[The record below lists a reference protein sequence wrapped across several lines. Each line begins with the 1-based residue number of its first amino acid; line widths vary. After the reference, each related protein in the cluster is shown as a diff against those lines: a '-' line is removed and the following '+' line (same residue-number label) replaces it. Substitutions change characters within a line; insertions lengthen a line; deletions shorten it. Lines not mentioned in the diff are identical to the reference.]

1 MSPVVTPLTLGSR
14 LIRVNCYAITTEA
27 GIVLVD
33 TGMRKQRAEL
43 ERRLCG
49 SGCEP
54 GSIRLI
60 LVTHG
65 DFDHI
70 GSAAYLRKRLGA
82 PIAMHADDVPMS
94 AKGDMFAGRKRPNHV
109 VRKLVSLAVR
119 FPSED
124 RFEPDLLVDEDSDL
138 SEYGLI
144 GAKVLLFGGHSA
156 GSIGLLLADGSLLCG
171 DLLENRK
178 APRLGSIMDDVP
190 TARASLERL
199 GGLDIEVVYPGH
211 GMPFHW
217 RDLAGTGGG
226 TRPASGGAV

>member
-1 MSPVVTPLTLGSR
+1 MSPLVTPLALGSR
-14 LIRVNCYAITTEA
+14 LTRVNCYAITTEA

-43 ERRLCG
+43 ESKLCG
-49 SGCEP
+49 YGCEP
-54 GSIRLI
+54 GSIKFILI
-60 LVTHG
+60 THG

-70 GSAAYLRKRLGA
+70 GNAAYLRKKLGP
-82 PIAMHADDVPMS
+82 PIAMHAGDVPMS
-94 AKGDMFAGRKRPNHV
+94 AKGDMFAGRTRPNHL
-109 VRKLVSLAVR
+109 VRRMVSLAVR

-138 SEYGLI
+138 SEYGLA
-144 GAKVLLFGGHSA
+144 GAKVLVFRGHSA

-190 TARASLERL
+190 TARATLERL
-199 GGLDIEVVYPGH
+199 GGLEIEMVYPGH

-217 RDLAGTGGG
+217 RDLVGTGGG
-226 TRPASGGAV
+226 TRPATGVAV